1 MSSAHEGELGSGW
14 VARNWLADF
23 LREILRN
30 RLVVVGLFL
39 VFIFVLLAVFAEQI
53 APYAADEVNIRSRF
67 ASPSAAH
74 PFGADNLG
82 RDTFSRLLFGIRIS
96 LWVSIVSVSW
106 GGAMGVVLGLISGY
120 LGGRVDM
127 ALSRLLDM
135 LFGIPTLLLAIALSG
150 VLGAGLINP
159 ILAIGIVNVPFFA
172 RLTRAPTL
180 VERAKPYVEASVA
193 LGAHHPRILF
203 REIAPNVIPIALVQS
218 TLSISYA
225 ILIEAALGF
234 VGLGVQPPEP
244 SLGRMLSEG
253 REVLELAPWFSFF
266 PGLAIMIMVLAFNL
280 AGDGMRDA
288 LDPTI
293 RGRD

>member
-1 MSSAHEGELGSGW
+1 MSLIHVGEERRLL
-14 VARNWLADF
+14 VARGWLADF
-23 LREILRN
+23 LREVIRN
-30 RLVVVGLFL
+30 RLVVIGLFL
-39 VFIFVLLAVFAEQI
+39 VLIFILLGVFAAQI
-53 APYAADEVNIRSRF
+53 APYAADEVNARSRF
-67 ASPSAAH
+67 ASPGSAH
-74 PFGADNLG
+74 LFGADNLG
-82 RDTFSRLLFGIRIS
+82 RDIFSRLLYGIRIS
-96 LWVSIVSVSW
+96 LWVSIISVGW
-106 GGAMGVVLGLISGY
+106 GGAIGVVLGLVSGY

-135 LFGIPTLLLAIALSG
+135 LFGIPTLLLAIALSS

-234 VGLGVQPPEP
+234 VGLGVQPPNP
-244 SLGRMLSEG
+244 SLGSMLSEG

>member
-1 MSSAHEGELGSGW
+1 M
-14 VARNWLADF
+14 
-23 LREILRN
+23 
-30 RLVVVGLFL
+30 
-39 VFIFVLLAVFAEQI
+39 
-53 APYAADEVNIRSRF
+53 
-67 ASPSAAH
+67 
-74 PFGADNLG
+74 
-82 RDTFSRLLFGIRIS
+82 
-96 LWVSIVSVSW
+96 
-106 GGAMGVVLGLISGY
+106 
-120 LGGRVDM
+120 
-127 ALSRLLDM
+127 
-135 LFGIPTLLLAIALSG
+135 
-150 VLGAGLINP
+150 INP

-234 VGLGVQPPEP
+234 VGLGVQPPNP
-244 SLGRMLSEG
+244 SLGSMLSEG